1 MNPDV
6 NYKSYVNE
14 TGLFIDN
21 WQNPETVSAYDDV
34 MKFSNC
40 TNVTVSGV
48 LVMGGKEDCIDAVRG
63 SNYFFTDLSLVPL
76 WNGVTIKGSIE
87 NATFKNISFETTG
100 KDYCIELGQFDN
112 YWTPGRL
119 PTRGVKLE
127 NVHSVSGAKVTVRVW
142 DAEMPTVINSPSV
155 VVKKIPKFI
164 WYPYFLFRRWQIKK
178 K

>member
-1 MNPDV
+1 MAPDV

-14 TGLFIDN
+14 TGLFIDS

-48 LVMGGKEDCIDAVRG
+48 LVLGG
-63 SNYFFTDLSLVPL
+63 TDLSLVPL
-76 WNGVTIKGSIE
+76 YNGVTIKGSIE
-87 NATFKNISFETTG
+87 NATFKNVSFETTG
-100 KDYCIELGQFDN
+100 KDYSIELGQFDN
-112 YWTPGRL
+112 YWTPGRP
-119 PTRGVKLE
+119 PTRGVKIE

-142 DAEMPTVINSPSV
+142 DAEMPTIINSPSV

-178 K
+178 N